1 MPWMLLMT
9 AEYLSHPIKLLIR
22 AQKRIHQLPQLACK
36 FTSQA
41 LTAVHKTQQPSS
53 RSRPNI
59 SIATASL
66 MARCAIQISSHRWC
80 RATFWHNSNLRI
92 SSSTALP
99 TSTWRFSPPK
109 VLIIRE
115 KALHRQERCHT
126 AHQRRIKQSTNR
138 CERRLMR
145 WRMHNRTFVKCL
157 YEEKFNNID

>member
-9 AEYLSHPIKLLIR
+9 TEYLLRLIKPLIR
-22 AQKRIHQLPQLACK
+22 AQKRIHQQTQLACK

-41 LTAVHKTQQPSS
+41 LMAVHRIQQPSS

-59 SIATASL
+59 SIAMASL

-92 SSSTALP
+92 SSTVQP
-99 TSTWRFSPPK
+99 TSTWRFNPPK
-109 VLIIRE
+109 VPIIRE
-115 KALHRQERCHT
+115 KALRRQEQCHT

-138 CERRLMR
+138 CERRLR
-145 WRMHNRTFVKCL
+145 RCKKCNKTFVKCL
-157 YEEKFNNID
+157 IKEKFNNTD